1 MMFRE
6 SVFVI
11 HLLMCLSVCVSLH
24 MVRDAYHRPLTEF
37 QTIQRDL
44 VATIDSTQNAAAKR
58 ISNADHSH
66 MRATRNPLSN
76 TFKYNGFYPSPS
88 LSSTSLSNEL
98 SSPDRSSSSSSSLS
112 SKSPKSSKSS
122 SSSQLSSTLPLS
134 MSLRSF
140 GSPLIRSSTTNTN
153 DQYRWEKKV
162 KITTYG

>member
-1 MMFRE
+1 MFRE

-37 QTIQRDL
+37 QTIQRDI
-44 VATIDSTQNAAAKR
+44 VATIDSKQNAAAKR
-58 ISNADHSH
+58 MSNADHSH
-66 MRATRNPLSN
+66 IRATRNPLSN

-98 SSPDRSSSSSSSLS
+98 SSPDRPSSSSSLS
-112 SKSPKSSKSS
+112 SKSSS
-122 SSSQLSSTLPLS
+122 SSSPSQLSSTLPLS

-140 GSPLIRSSTTNTN
+140 GSPLIRSSATNTN

-162 KITTYG
+162 TS